1 MDVHVIRV
9 KTIQEVN
16 AARNSICPMPSWP
29 RFFFWNGPA
38 TKLVRSESLWIKAGS
53 VRNMLWL
60 RLFFSVYRELIP
72 VMFRDSDLYILLAN
86 RAGAE

>member
-1 MDVHVIRV
+1 MLLGFNLSYAVMAQVR
-9 KTIQEVN
+9 
-16 AARNSICPMPSWP
+16 
-29 RFFFWNGPA
+29 FWNGPA
-38 TKLVRSESLWIKAGS
+38 TKLVRSEFLWTKASS
-53 VRNMLWL
+53 VGNMLWL